1 LLIAN
6 ATALHSVIPKT
17 YYILGQYLT
26 INLRGKLAK
35 QIQDLDQQVFPL
47 SQYQSGKKYLS
58 INEEKKKKK
67 NEYMTY
73 VSNNTSFHINIRK
86 DKF

>member
-58 INEEKKKKK
+58 INEEKRKKILS
-67 NEYMTY
+67 T
-73 VSNNTSFHINIRK
+73 
-86 DKF
+86 